1 MTKKKLKNKVEQ
13 YQGTNNAWFIKL
25 NGVIIC
31 GSRDKLW
38 SDKFLKLVQDEGN

>member
-31 GSRDKLW
+31 GSHYKLW
-38 SDKFLKLVQDEGN
+38 SDKFLKLVQDESN